1 MENCRKQAQL
11 QSNRLVLLK
20 LKQAQYHLQQAT
32 NIFQSDPLNL
42 EVMKKSQQTQ
52 NLLKEACDLIAK
64 NHLDHCVA
72 VLIKKGE
79 IGNAAKEIKRLHK
92 YNF

>member
-1 MENCRKQAQL
+1 MENCRKQARL
-11 QSNRLVLLK
+11 QSNRIVLIK
-20 LKQAQYHLQQAT
+20 LKQAQHCLQQVIST
-32 NIFQSDPLNL
+32 FQSDPISF
-42 EVMKKSQQTQ
+42 EVMKQSQRTQ
-52 NLLKEACDLIAK
+52 NLLKEVCNLIAK

-79 IGNAAKEIKRLHK
+79 IENATKEIKRLHK